1 MNQIQRGKLQD
12 GIFYNRKPFKSRHTS
27 SRIKSNDSFA
37 IIFLKIIKKDRLER
51 IEQTII
57 NLWKM
62 YKNLKNGYIDNLPN
76 FPFPSGNLSILISFG
91 PNIFNIENITKKI
104 PRDFKDRQ
112 FLPFRKGSPIAHDSG
127 IIYSYESG
135 ENVGLSEDIAIQ
147 FISRTQL
154 AVYRAIVETRRLLEN
169 ESNNALILSR
179 IYTGFQRDDG
189 RSWLGFHD
197 EVSNMANSKER
208 INAIVIDKT
217 NNRLIPQDFWTVGG
231 TYLSFLRIE
240 INLDIWNNIARRNQE
255 LMIGRDKTTGIPLV
269 GVDKYG
275 NPLLKE
281 NCTTAYKVHGFEK
294 DFHEHPDY
302 FKPPVLKTINSDI
315 DLHASSRLSQS
326 HIGRTRHIDNIDSK
340 HPDSRR
346 IYRQGFEF
354 FEPLYDVPEKPF
366 KLGLNF
372 ISFQND
378 PARLFFILTH
388 PDWMGNSSFGGPPN
402 ESGMHKLFSVIS
414 AGFFF
419 VPPIQNPFPGADLFK

>member
-1 MNQIQRGKLQD
+1 MSKIDRSKLQH
-12 GIFYNRKPFKSRHTS
+12 GIFYNRKPFKSRHTP
-27 SRIKSNDSFA
+27 SRIKFNDSFA
-37 IIFLKIIKKDRLER
+37 LIFLKITKRDSLDRV
-51 IEQTII
+51 EQTLIR
-57 NLWKM
+57 LWEM
-62 YKNLKNGYIDNLPN
+62 YKNLKTGCLDSLPN
-76 FPFPSGNLSILISFG
+76 YPFPSGDLSILISFG
-91 PNIFNIENITKKI
+91 PNIFNIENIKKKI

-112 FLPFRKGSPIAHDSG
+112 FLPFRKGAPIAHDSG
-127 IIYSYESG
+127 IPYSYDLG

-154 AVYRAIVETRRLLEN
+154 AVYRAIVETRRLLGN
-169 ESNNALILSR
+169 ESNNTLILSR

-208 INAIVIDKT
+208 LNAIVIDRT
-217 NNRLIPQDFWTVGG
+217 NNRLVPQDFWTIGG
-231 TYLSFLRIE
+231 TYLAFLRIE
-240 INLDIWNNIARRNQE
+240 INTDIWNNIERRYQE

-269 GVDKYG
+269 GVDKNG

-281 NCTTAYKVHGFEK
+281 NCTTAYNVQGFEK

-302 FKPPVLKTINSDI
+302 FKPPVSTGVNSDI
-315 DLHASSRLSQS
+315 DFHASSRLSQS

-354 FEPLYDVPEKPF
+354 FEPLYDRPEKPF
-366 KLGLNF
+366 RLGLNF

-402 ESGMHKLFSVIS
+402 QGGLHKLFSVLA

-419 VPPIQNPFPGADLFK
+419 VPPLQDPFPGVDLLK